1 MNEEQQKLYDVLVR
15 DGYYTKSFEEF
26 QAQFQDSAYQDKVFG
41 VVERDGLFTKGK
53 DSFLEKYA
61 VAEKKKDDTEFVSE
75 VGSLEPVAVE
85 EDDLLARHDSL
96 EQTYMDAWKRMQDI
110 QALENPNNQQIQE
123 LQELNT
129 TFTTAL
135 NEYNQVADQIRSEAP
150 KGQDPAERVR
160 NLRQGVSRKNED
172 GGRSTVKMADME
184 VDGKF
189 VAVPTLFPKDPNNY
203 GPNPEDWV
211 EFGEEDAMGAY
222 DMALE
227 RGEVFEFDTPEE
239 AREFAKG
246 SWKEMEEEPPKDEF
260 NKSLEFVNNRLID
273 RSDAGQVA
281 RELEYEFG
289 DFGFN
294 FDRGFEVGI
303 GNYVK
308 VTASN
313 GETIDVNTNPQFLT
327 DEDTQADLL
336 RDFLIKNRGTTPK
349 REVEQS
355 IEVGRKELDRLKGVY
370 EQTHGDYERA
380 AAKVEEYRQKVQADE
395 SAYDEA
401 EAKRLVDAV
410 NAAAQADQKAVDEYN
425 AVLNVQS
432 AEIDEL
438 NRIAQ
443 EKRDEPD
450 AFERTFGKNA
460 VTDFI
465 ADNTYRPIIQGQ
477 AQSGT
482 IRSSY
487 DLMVNAND
495 VTDED
500 IAEFLRAQA
509 VLEEYGP
516 SDEMRDFQRIYQEE
530 GGGWGGFVSAVMKR
544 PPPLGELFVSSV
556 SMMANK
562 EVAKGAFTVG
572 ISSAPLGLM
581 GGPASAITVPAAF
594 LTGAMGG
601 AGATL
606 EAGISFAEFLRD
618 EMAEKQGV
626 DPENVVMDNEK
637 IREVL
642 SDPEA
647 MSRIRYRAGGRG
659 IAIGLTSLIGT
670 GVAATVTRRTAIKTG
685 SKFKAGIA
693 GAAIEMPFEGLGET
707 AGQLVAGQEM
717 DVADILLETAAGGPA
732 QAVGV
737 GIGLFKAPQYT
748 LNGELVT
755 GKQMAD
761 FIREADEADV
771 AGATI
776 EIKNN
781 DTLAK
786 QAHDKRDNAR
796 ERVVIKEQLRKSG
809 IENEETVDKLADL
822 ELEKRKL
829 KGLETTAAERKR
841 TRIQNEIDAILD
853 GDSYFFEETTDE
865 QGNKRSKEVRVT
877 RRDAL
882 LALAED
888 DVLNPTEKEIEAK
901 QAELFRDA
909 LADIQESDA
918 VQEPS
923 TEEVDVGEQPA
934 DGEEVGVGDT
944 EEQAV
949 AEEEAVVDEE
959 AEELDA
965 AFEAESTPDVE
976 EDIDGVTV
984 RRREGYEFG
993 RKAQRVLDQAKKRV
1007 KALENFGVKIVL
1019 HENDAQYGAA
1029 TGKGGRGV
1037 YLTEVD
1043 AEGNVISKT
1052 IHINLDKAN
1061 SRTVA
1066 HEAFHALFLERVK
1079 GDDAKAQ
1086 QWAKATMKS
1095 VRKALDADSVLAT
1108 RIDDFLARY
1117 EENVIDEEALAE
1129 IFGYLSEGYGELTG
1143 PQQSRVKAAIK
1154 KLIELFGLKLESQW
1168 SQDDQNVIDVLNTL
1182 SGKMERG
1189 ETITEEELSGLDVS
1203 EEKAKEVAE
1212 ETTVDNRIAGLQEK
1226 RQGAERSA
1234 VQDTD
1239 LSKLDG
1245 AIGRT
1250 GDSAA
1255 QRVYNKLFNSVR
1267 TGKLRSLEKQMRE
1280 ANKSK
1285 KMSAEDKEARIDKL
1299 EQQYNNELERLAK
1312 AREDVKAR
1320 VEQELKRLEPE
1331 IEKAAVKERLAE
1343 IREEQRA
1350 ITKKLDKDKREA
1362 KKAYE
1367 GEEQKEYVKALT
1379 EEAEAKRAALRDEIA
1394 ELRGEKKKVEP
1405 TVEAETAPVDDVAK
1419 TKETLAEEK
1428 EKIKGLKKK
1437 LAEAKR
1443 DLREFEAREEKKRG
1457 RKEEGVKKKA
1467 VADIESAIQDTDKN
1481 IKELEAEIAKRE
1493 AAPVEEGEV
1502 TVATIRTKVGVE
1514 AFGKLEAAVRSYFDY
1529 LVTVNTFEEERTR
1542 GEKATLSRRLN
1553 KVSKMA
1559 DELGLTDA
1567 EQAVMQNSVRE
1578 ARRGEQRAEA
1588 SRKAEQAELKA
1599 AAERAKQA
1607 AEEKEVT
1614 PEATVD
1620 NAEIA
1625 RLEEE
1630 LRQAQED
1637 LDFYNR
1643 DEPDN
1648 TKYPKYKSF
1657 KQAKE
1662 AINAGK
1668 DPRFHSMEDA
1678 PSMGAQ
1684 TANENLDKKYTAEQ
1698 QTPYITGLETT
1709 MVFEDSARAALES
1722 INRTY
1727 RATKSRDTTG
1737 VGQQLED
1744 NVEEI
1749 KKQLAEAKAKK
1760 APVDD
1765 VAKRA
1770 AVEGISVEE
1779 MTKREAQEAA
1789 EAKLNVARSEQRKL
1803 DALKGKT
1810 DKKSVAER
1818 KNIKQFIED
1827 LKTMSVEEARAKRA
1841 PSAREQRVADVVERY
1856 EFRPNGSL
1864 KESSLAG
1871 ELRRNLKRYGFGV
1884 EQFGTRMDD
1893 FHIVNPETGRK
1904 VDPKKLIAKDRA
1916 DEKVEMEQRAELR
1929 ERDAKERMERE
1940 DVEEA
1945 KAQELQEMQDQY
1957 VDFPEEMLSAPS
1969 RLSPREQRESLQDNA
1984 GKFNDTALV
1993 KFAKERGYSDAAIL
2007 KVRPTA
2013 QAAIDAYDAKATR
2026 LSREVQGIIQRARE
2040 RARGDKKIQAIENKG
2055 QRTRAVN
2062 DRIIKDVKAYIQKS
2076 KMYEEASDVGREAM
2090 MRAVDKQMGRR
2101 IKAAPSVIKLLGLT
2115 PDGDVLIDKKGLLEQ
2130 IRVMA
2135 RSSKA
2140 TAAASRE
2147 IMREVGKDIARL
2159 KATGAISGKQATAIL
2174 RKMANMDPF
2183 NPVQVENFVNY
2194 TARVFA
2200 EAEYIEEVNKLNKL
2214 RKRALKNAS
2223 KKLGISPDLMPML
2236 QTLLNMDA
2244 RLVPESVFEKYK
2256 ELVNDLGERKTVLNL
2271 KERTQ
2276 MFDDVVSIMSGINEE
2291 LAKKEELFARYEAYT
2306 SKADSVKGKIADMVK
2321 DEVITTEES
2330 DILKKYADELRE
2342 ERKMS
2347 KEEKEKAREEER
2359 AKLVDAIQRLPKLDR
2374 KFPTQMENKLV
2385 RRFNKL
2391 VRTAGL
2397 LELTNADLKNVL
2409 RVADNIQNG
2418 FLPHTAQVLVEQVE
2432 ANNRTVEV
2440 SQAIKEAKLP
2450 RIARVRALLD
2460 GVTRG
2465 STVEKLVNRNPL
2477 RFIDQVYGNYT
2488 GTTIYDAAFKDLA
2501 SGYASYKSDIMGVEE
2516 RLDRV
2521 EQKLMKSLRRN
2532 PNAVVRSKFLIGA
2545 YMMQAEFD
2553 TNPDVS
2559 GVFDAVSLLDSTI
2572 KNSKQKKG
2580 EAFYNDATIKVLEDL
2595 RKKIDGKSAEEIRD
2609 MLSAEE
2615 RAVADE
2621 VRDINDELTPK
2632 AEYVAGVLRGVPFR
2646 PFSQYFHRVVLNE
2659 KDKAGLR
2666 GIDALIDEAKTRM
2679 RKPSTKAQNVQE
2691 RITTSPPPVNFD
2703 PFASARRG
2711 ARYILTDY
2719 HMTEAVRTN
2728 ARLMNNLRGTEMTS
2742 KQRKFFDAIDSA
2754 SESAVTDALVQSYTF
2769 STWMEKA
2776 FEWAKRQSYR
2786 MVLFDVAR
2794 TGGETLSNL
2803 LFITVAAGRQFTEGV
2818 SKHFRTMSN
2827 DGGDIM
2833 RNVGSVQTTRLYAD
2847 TKTISSRM
2855 VESLRSTTGP
2865 EKGDVNHPVFNRLKQ
2880 IWAYSGAP
2888 WQGAVGKLAD
2898 IGITAPDKA
2907 IMRPVWFGTFAL
2919 EFKNRTGQEVDFDK
2933 IAAND
2938 EAYMA
2943 ANEEAIQAAT
2953 DAADLASVQAGAT
2966 DNPFLGIVSSMR
2978 KAGGES
2984 SPGMALYR
2992 AVNNYMT
2999 RFLVFEYVTMRTAT
3013 KAAVGNGTI
3022 SPMKGARLMGAVTL
3036 RMVAYVMVTNALR
3049 DAIQRALGLE
3059 DEGDDETFEEK
3070 FADAVRQSFVSLGV
3084 GGTRGSLYRAVINT
3098 AIEYERASMMGE
3110 NGLDYTF
3117 EDGVF
3122 IPLMSPAQDG
3132 RPFKKMSDA
3141 VARASGPYNPMVRTA
3156 TLLGRLVLD
3165 SDKKTAES
3173 IKRRADEFDRLGLE
3187 VLGMMGLIPFYKDL
3201 RNIMIK
3207 DIYKDLDKEDSPENI
3222 EKRIQEELLKARKE
3236 AKKKR

>member
-1 MNEEQQKLYDVLVR
+1 
-15 DGYYTKSFEEF
+15 
-26 QAQFQDSAYQDKVFG
+26 
-41 VVERDGLFTKGK
+41 
-53 DSFLEKYA
+53 
-61 VAEKKKDDTEFVSE
+61 
-75 VGSLEPVAVE
+75 
-85 EDDLLARHDSL
+85 
-96 EQTYMDAWKRMQDI
+96 
-110 QALENPNNQQIQE
+110 
-123 LQELNT
+123 
-129 TFTTAL
+129 
-135 NEYNQVADQIRSEAP
+135 
-150 KGQDPAERVR
+150 
-160 NLRQGVSRKNED
+160 
-172 GGRSTVKMADME
+172 
-184 VDGKF
+184 
-189 VAVPTLFPKDPNNY
+189 
-203 GPNPEDWV
+203 
-211 EFGEEDAMGAY
+211 
-222 DMALE
+222 
-227 RGEVFEFDTPEE
+227 
-239 AREFAKG
+239 
-246 SWKEMEEEPPKDEF
+246 
-260 NKSLEFVNNRLID
+260 
-273 RSDAGQVA
+273 
-281 RELEYEFG
+281 
-289 DFGFN
+289 
-294 FDRGFEVGI
+294 
-303 GNYVK
+303 
-308 VTASN
+308 
-313 GETIDVNTNPQFLT
+313 
-327 DEDTQADLL
+327 
-336 RDFLIKNRGTTPK
+336 
-349 REVEQS
+349 
-355 IEVGRKELDRLKGVY
+355 
-370 EQTHGDYERA
+370 
-380 AAKVEEYRQKVQADE
+380 
-395 SAYDEA
+395 
-401 EAKRLVDAV
+401 
-410 NAAAQADQKAVDEYN
+410 
-425 AVLNVQS
+425 
-432 AEIDEL
+432 
-438 NRIAQ
+438 
-443 EKRDEPD
+443 
-450 AFERTFGKNA
+450 
-460 VTDFI
+460 
-465 ADNTYRPIIQGQ
+465 
-477 AQSGT
+477 
-482 IRSSY
+482 
-487 DLMVNAND
+487 MV
-495 VTDED
+495 
-500 IAEFLRAQA
+500 
-509 VLEEYGP
+509 
-516 SDEMRDFQRIYQEE
+516 
-530 GGGWGGFVSAVMKR
+530 
-544 PPPLGELFVSSV
+544 
-556 SMMANK
+556 
-562 EVAKGAFTVG
+562 
-572 ISSAPLGLM
+572 
-581 GGPASAITVPAAF
+581 
-594 LTGAMGG
+594 
-601 AGATL
+601 
-606 EAGISFAEFLRD
+606 
-618 EMAEKQGV
+618 
-626 DPENVVMDNEK
+626 
-637 IREVL
+637 
-642 SDPEA
+642 
-647 MSRIRYRAGGRG
+647 
-659 IAIGLTSLIGT
+659 
-670 GVAATVTRRTAIKTG
+670 
-685 SKFKAGIA
+685 
-693 GAAIEMPFEGLGET
+693 
-707 AGQLVAGQEM
+707 
-717 DVADILLETAAGGPA
+717 
-732 QAVGV
+732 
-737 GIGLFKAPQYT
+737 
-748 LNGELVT
+748 
-755 GKQMAD
+755 
-761 FIREADEADV
+761 
-771 AGATI
+771 
-776 EIKNN
+776 
-781 DTLAK
+781 
-786 QAHDKRDNAR
+786 
-796 ERVVIKEQLRKSG
+796 
-809 IENEETVDKLADL
+809 
-822 ELEKRKL
+822 
-829 KGLETTAAERKR
+829 
-841 TRIQNEIDAILD
+841 
-853 GDSYFFEETTDE
+853 
-865 QGNKRSKEVRVT
+865 
-877 RRDAL
+877 
-882 LALAED
+882 
-888 DVLNPTEKEIEAK
+888 
-901 QAELFRDA
+901 
-909 LADIQESDA
+909 
-918 VQEPS
+918 
-923 TEEVDVGEQPA
+923 
-934 DGEEVGVGDT
+934 
-944 EEQAV
+944 
-949 AEEEAVVDEE
+949 
-959 AEELDA
+959 
-965 AFEAESTPDVE
+965 
-976 EDIDGVTV
+976 
-984 RRREGYEFG
+984 
-993 RKAQRVLDQAKKRV
+993 
-1007 KALENFGVKIVL
+1007 
-1019 HENDAQYGAA
+1019 
-1029 TGKGGRGV
+1029 
-1037 YLTEVD
+1037 
-1043 AEGNVISKT
+1043 
-1052 IHINLDKAN
+1052 
-1061 SRTVA
+1061 
-1066 HEAFHALFLERVK
+1066 
-1079 GDDAKAQ
+1079 
-1086 QWAKATMKS
+1086 
-1095 VRKALDADSVLAT
+1095 
-1108 RIDDFLARY
+1108 
-1117 EENVIDEEALAE
+1117 
-1129 IFGYLSEGYGELTG
+1129 
-1143 PQQSRVKAAIK
+1143 
-1154 KLIELFGLKLESQW
+1154 
-1168 SQDDQNVIDVLNTL
+1168 
-1182 SGKMERG
+1182 
-1189 ETITEEELSGLDVS
+1189 
-1203 EEKAKEVAE
+1203 
-1212 ETTVDNRIAGLQEK
+1212 
-1226 RQGAERSA
+1226 
-1234 VQDTD
+1234 
-1239 LSKLDG
+1239 
-1245 AIGRT
+1245 
-1250 GDSAA
+1250 
-1255 QRVYNKLFNSVR
+1255 
-1267 TGKLRSLEKQMRE
+1267 
-1280 ANKSK
+1280 
-1285 KMSAEDKEARIDKL
+1285 
-1299 EQQYNNELERLAK
+1299 
-1312 AREDVKAR
+1312 
-1320 VEQELKRLEPE
+1320 
-1331 IEKAAVKERLAE
+1331 
-1343 IREEQRA
+1343 
-1350 ITKKLDKDKREA
+1350 
-1362 KKAYE
+1362 
-1367 GEEQKEYVKALT
+1367 
-1379 EEAEAKRAALRDEIA
+1379 
-1394 ELRGEKKKVEP
+1394 
-1405 TVEAETAPVDDVAK
+1405 
-1419 TKETLAEEK
+1419 
-1428 EKIKGLKKK
+1428 
-1437 LAEAKR
+1437 
-1443 DLREFEAREEKKRG
+1443 
-1457 RKEEGVKKKA
+1457 
-1467 VADIESAIQDTDKN
+1467 
-1481 IKELEAEIAKRE
+1481 
-1493 AAPVEEGEV
+1493 
-1502 TVATIRTKVGVE
+1502 
-1514 AFGKLEAAVRSYFDY
+1514 
-1529 LVTVNTFEEERTR
+1529 
-1542 GEKATLSRRLN
+1542 
-1553 KVSKMA
+1553 
-1559 DELGLTDA
+1559 
-1567 EQAVMQNSVRE
+1567 QNSVRE
-1578 ARRGEQRAEA
+1578 ARREELRAEA
-1588 SRKAEQAELKA
+1588 NRKAEAAELKA
-1599 AAERAKQA
+1599 AAERGKQA
-1607 AEEKEVT
+1607 AEEATPEAEPTVEEEVT

-1841 PSAREQRVADVVERY
+1841 PSAREQRVTPQRFGAADEKYLSTNADQDIKPKDGHVILYHKTSAESADAIAQEGFSPSLERVKDKGDPSDLTWFTDTRRGFGDSKSLVAVQVPESRVKNNGSGVFTVYGNISPEYVEKVYHGLEVDATDIGGTNFRAREDILRDFLSGNAKIGLKELLESGKITRFAEPKAREQRVYEVTGATTPFPNESTNPNLKVGDIVEERAVKGDKPNLFEYQMVNPNEIDYVEKELDYDAIVRMPTTRRYIRQYQQGEMAPPARVVRLKDGTLSSLNRRRIVAAREAGIEEVPAWVETTAPAQPSAREQRVADVVERY
-1856 EFRPNGSL
+1856 EFKPNGSL
-1864 KESSLAG
+1864 KNASLAD

-2659 KDKAGLR
+2659 KD
-2666 GIDALIDEAKTRM
+2666 
-2679 RKPSTKAQNVQE
+2679 
-2691 RITTSPPPVNFD
+2691 
-2703 PFASARRG
+2703 
-2711 ARYILTDY
+2711 
-2719 HMTEAVRTN
+2719 
-2728 ARLMNNLRGTEMTS
+2728 
-2742 KQRKFFDAIDSA
+2742 
-2754 SESAVTDALVQSYTF
+2754 
-2769 STWMEKA
+2769 
-2776 FEWAKRQSYR
+2776 
-2786 MVLFDVAR
+2786 
-2794 TGGETLSNL
+2794 
-2803 LFITVAAGRQFTEGV
+2803 
-2818 SKHFRTMSN
+2818 
-2827 DGGDIM
+2827 
-2833 RNVGSVQTTRLYAD
+2833 
-2847 TKTISSRM
+2847 
-2855 VESLRSTTGP
+2855 
-2865 EKGDVNHPVFNRLKQ
+2865 
-2880 IWAYSGAP
+2880 
-2888 WQGAVGKLAD
+2888 
-2898 IGITAPDKA
+2898 
-2907 IMRPVWFGTFAL
+2907 
-2919 EFKNRTGQEVDFDK
+2919 
-2933 IAAND
+2933 
-2938 EAYMA
+2938 
-2943 ANEEAIQAAT
+2943 
-2953 DAADLASVQAGAT
+2953 
-2966 DNPFLGIVSSMR
+2966 
-2978 KAGGES
+2978 
-2984 SPGMALYR
+2984 
-2992 AVNNYMT
+2992 
-2999 RFLVFEYVTMRTAT
+2999 
-3013 KAAVGNGTI
+3013 
-3022 SPMKGARLMGAVTL
+3022 
-3036 RMVAYVMVTNALR
+3036 
-3049 DAIQRALGLE
+3049 
-3059 DEGDDETFEEK
+3059 
-3070 FADAVRQSFVSLGV
+3070 
-3084 GGTRGSLYRAVINT
+3084 
-3098 AIEYERASMMGE
+3098 
-3110 NGLDYTF
+3110 
-3117 EDGVF
+3117 
-3122 IPLMSPAQDG
+3122 
-3132 RPFKKMSDA
+3132 
-3141 VARASGPYNPMVRTA
+3141 
-3156 TLLGRLVLD
+3156 
-3165 SDKKTAES
+3165 
-3173 IKRRADEFDRLGLE
+3173 
-3187 VLGMMGLIPFYKDL
+3187 
-3201 RNIMIK
+3201 
-3207 DIYKDLDKEDSPENI
+3207 
-3222 EKRIQEELLKARKE
+3222 
-3236 AKKKR
+3236 